1 MSARWFRR
9 GHSAALGRD
18 EGAMRRMLK
27 WGRTMA
33 CACTL
38 MGGMGGMPLLPDRA
52 HATAPRDVVFEHL
65 TWTEIR
71 DALAQGWTSVII
83 PVGGTEQSG
92 PFIAV
97 GKHNVRATVLSQRI
111 AHEVGHMLVA
121 PTIAYVPEGGT
132 SPRTSHMRFA
142 GTLSIPPAVF
152 RELVT
157 GAAESLRVQGF
168 RRIVLLGDHGGYQK
182 DLRTVAQVLNRRWA
196 GTGAHV
202 VYLGAYYDV
211 VAGSY
216 ADYLRRRGLGADV
229 GTHADLSDTSLMLAV
244 QPDMVRQEA
253 LHHAALPGPSQ
264 GVYGGDPRPASA
276 ALGQVGTDMQV
287 TAAVRALQTDQN
299 GPISP

>member
-1 MSARWFRR
+1 
-9 GHSAALGRD
+9 
-18 EGAMRRMLK
+18 MRRMLK
-27 WGRTMA
+27 WGRAMVRACVVLCGMA
-33 CACTL
+33 IIPPGHGTA
-38 MGGMGGMPLLPDRA
+38 RA
-52 HATAPRDVVFEHL
+52 AAPPDVVFEQL

-111 AHEVGHMLVA
+111 ARQVGHMLVA

-152 RELVT
+152 RELLS

-182 DLRTVAQVLNRRWA
+182 DLKAVALALNHKWA
-196 GTGAHV
+196 GTGARV

-216 ADYLRRRGLGADV
+216 ADFLRRRGLGADV
-229 GTHADLSDTSLMLAV
+229 GMHADISDTSLMLAI
-244 QPDMVRQEA
+244 QPDMVRENA
-253 LHHAALPGPSQ
+253 LRHAALPGPSQ
-264 GVYGGDPRPASA
+264 GVYGGDPRPATA
-276 ALGQVGTDMQV
+276 ALGQVGADMQV
-287 TAAVRALQTDQN
+287 AAAVRALQTDRN